1 MGNAFNIN
9 KCQII
14 QVGSKNIKKDNE
26 MCGIKIY
33 SVHSFKHLVFTV
45 ASNLKFS
52 QQCNELV
59 KKANQIMALIK
70 KKIPSR
76 IKMLYYLCIILLSDL
91 IWSMPCSFGF
101 PIMEETLLNPGQSN
115 QDNSFITKQTLQ
127 GKLSYLSLFSF
138 EKSCLWEK
146 TARVL

>member
-26 MCGIKIY
+26 MCGIKIK
-33 SVHSFKHLVFTV
+33 SVHSFKDLVFTV

-52 QQCNELV
+52 QQCNEMV

-70 KKIPSR
+70 KK
-76 IKMLYYLCIILLSDL
+76 
-91 IWSMPCSFGF
+91 
-101 PIMEETLLNPGQSN
+101 
-115 QDNSFITKQTLQ
+115 NSFRNKDVVLPLHNTFVR
-127 GKLSYLSLFSF
+127 SYLEYAVQFWFSHHGRDIA
-138 EKSCLWEK
+138 ESRPEQS
-146 TARVL
+146 R